1 MGCGHA
7 AQGAQASFPASF
19 TVEHLVNAHFALI
32 DWLLVVAFLL
42 FYAYLGVRARM
53 HSSSLDEFLVMGRRL
68 GPIWG
73 VATLAATETGLI
85 TLIYFAEEAYL
96 SGFVAFSI
104 AALAAVT
111 MWTVGKTGFVI
122 KKLRILEVRTMPEFM
137 EGRFNTRVRSITG
150 LAAFVVGVLNMGIFL
165 QVESSFM
172 AILMGIPESRIF
184 VVMAVMLVVVIAY
197 TMLGGMYSVVLTD
210 VVQFIMIVVGVSVT
224 TYCIVVNAGG
234 WGKMVDAVYLH
245 YGSAGFN
252 LWSARRYGILFLS
265 FTTLYYLSGWSSWQ
279 PVVARV
285 LSMKDIQT
293 ALKLYQLSSVFMFM
307 RAAFPM
313 IWGIGA
319 LAILG
324 TVRQSNTTLPVTLV
338 RILPSGWMGVVT
350 VGFISASM
358 STYSSYL
365 LAFSSILLQD
375 VVGPNIKRQ
384 LNGQERVRYTQMGVL
399 LIGMFIYLWGS
410 FYRLPESVFRYLTLT
425 GSLSFAA
432 SLTVLVGGIYWN
444 RASVRGAYWAFLGS
458 AMPPI
463 ACLAVPTI
471 DPTYAGLLSFILA
484 PAGLVAG
491 SLTSTNR
498 NSALDKHTRDTDEHG

>member
-1 MGCGHA
+1 MN
-7 AQGAQASFPASF
+7 S
-19 TVEHLVNAHFALI
+19 HFALV
-32 DWLLVVAFLL
+32 DWLLVIGFLV

-96 SGFVAFSI
+96 SGFVAFSV
-104 AALAAVT
+104 AALAALT
-111 MWTVGKTGFVI
+111 MWAVGQTGFVI
-122 KKLRILEVRTMPEFM
+122 TRLRSLEVRTMPEFM

-172 AILMGIPESRIF
+172 AILMGIPESRIL

-210 VVQFIMIVVGVSVT
+210 VVQFIMIVVGIGVT

-234 WGKMVDAVYLH
+234 WGKMVDAVYTH
-245 YGSAGFN
+245 YGNAGFN

-285 LSMKDIQT
+285 LSMKDIQM
-293 ALKLYQLSSVFMFM
+293 ALKLYRISSLFMFM

-324 TVRQSNTTLPVTLV
+324 TVRQSNTVLPVTLA
-338 RILPSGWMGVVT
+338 RILPAGWVGVVT

-375 VVGPNIKRQ
+375 VVGPNMKKQ
-384 LNGQERVRYTQMGVL
+384 LNGRERVRFTQLGIL
-399 LIGMFIYLWGS
+399 LIGIFIYLWGA
-410 FYRLPESVFRYLTLT
+410 FYHLPESVFRYITLT
-425 GSLSFAA
+425 GALSFAA
-432 SLTVLVGGIYWN
+432 SLTVLVGGIYWK
-444 RASVRGAYWAFLGS
+444 RANVRGAYWAFLGS
-458 AMPPI
+458 ATPPI
-463 ACLAVPTI
+463 ACLAMPAI
-471 DPTYAGLLSFILA
+471 DPTYAGLLSFVLA
-484 PAGLVAG
+484 PVGLVAG
-491 SLTSTNR
+491 SLVSTKGSR
-498 NSALDKHTRDTDEHG
+498 AARP